1 MPFLPHILSKIFPL
15 DLIGRDH
22 ERECPSPKLDGLHL
36 PRLIFF
42 SYALNGVCPP
52 NPPKNNKKKPKK
64 PQTNQTK
71 IIKKEKINNKVFMCM
86 FTQLLV
92 VFNEN
97 KYVVCILQR

>member
-52 NPPKNNKKKPKK
+52 NPPKNNKKKTQKTPNKPNKNYKK
-64 PQTNQTK
+64 RK
-71 IIKKEKINNKVFMCM
+71 NK
-86 FTQLLV
+86 
-92 VFNEN
+92 
-97 KYVVCILQR
+97 

>member
-1 MPFLPHILSKIFPL
+1 MPFLPLILSKISPL
-15 DLIGRDH
+15 DLIGRYH
-22 ERECPSPKLDGLHL
+22 ERECPSLKFDGLHL

-52 NPPKNNKKKPKK
+52 TPQKTIKNK
-64 PQTNQTK
+64 QTNK
-71 IIKKEKINNKVFMCM
+71 PNKSYKKRKKNNKVFMFM